1 MDGTMLRHQLMLAL
15 VVVTALVASLIVVL
29 LVPKPAL
36 ADHINE
42 STFQFDFVNGT
53 SLTGSHG
60 PGAEAPIPIEFFEAF
75 YGVGNV
81 PAALVGVTI
90 HVSCSDVFIGGW
102 GDSGF
107 PDETDHP
114 DWRIADYSIVRHT
127 PGTIQECGE
136 TFVTTP
142 TEPPTTPTE
151 PPTTPTEPPT
161 TPTPTDE
168 VLATTIVP
176 STDPEVTPTNETLPF
191 TGAEN
196 GSAAAL
202 ALVLVASGVLTL
214 IWAREFR
221 VGRHESPD
229 G

>member
-1 MDGTMLRHQLMLAL
+1 MKHRFRLNSLRR
-15 VVVTALVASLIVVL
+15 
-29 LVPKPAL
+29 
-36 ADHINE
+36 
-42 STFQFDFVNGT
+42 
-53 SLTGSHG
+53 
-60 PGAEAPIPIEFFEAF
+60 F

-90 HVSCSDVFIGGW
+90 HVSCSDVFTDGW
-102 GDSGF
+102 GGSGF

-127 PGTIQECGE
+127 PGTIKECGE
-136 TFVTTP
+136 TFVTTPTEPPTTPTEPPTTPTEPPTTP

-168 VLATTIVP
+168 VLATSIVP

-202 ALVLVASGVLTL
+202 ALVLVASGVLSL
-214 IWAREFR
+214 IWARGFR
-221 VGRHESPD
+221 VGRHQSPD

>member
-1 MDGTMLRHQLMLAL
+1 MDGTMLRHRLMLAL
-15 VVVTALVASLIVVL
+15 VAVTALVASLIVAFL
-29 LVPKPAL
+29 APRPAL

-60 PGAEAPIPIEFFEAF
+60 PGGEAPIPIEFFEAF

-90 HVSCSDVFIGGW
+90 HVSCSDVFTDEW
-102 GDSGF
+102 GNSGF
-107 PDETDHP
+107 PNETDHP

-151 PPTTPTEPPT
+151 PPTTPT
-161 TPTPTDE
+161 PTDE
-168 VLATTIVP
+168 VLATSIVP
-176 STDPEVTPTNETLPF
+176 STEPEVTPTNETLPF

-202 ALVLVASGVLTL
+202 ALVLAASGVLTL